1 MHRLDLDLQ
10 SKTLSRVCIHCLFSA
25 GGSVRLVNLHKVV
38 RHGTPRASMVHEAEA
53 FAPAACLAI
62 SPSTP
67 TTFLVGAG
75 AGSVTRGALHA
86 PQPSPQV
93 LPLD

>member
-1 MHRLDLDLQ
+1 
-10 SKTLSRVCIHCLFSA
+10 
-25 GGSVRLVNLHKVV
+25 VV
-38 RHGTPRASMVHEAEA
+38 RHGSLRASKVNEVEA

-67 TTFLVGAG
+67 TTFLVGSS

-93 LPLD
+93 QSANVYHVKAGRIS